1 MVIPIPVHSQ
11 RKGKRKRKKE
21 MEKKKE
27 RKKEKKENEKKRK
40 EEVHQCARPMILS
53 QGIMKLPKFQI
64 ALSYHGHKRQK

>member
-1 MVIPIPVHSQ
+1 MCALKEKEKG
-11 RKGKRKRKKE
+11 KGKRKWKR
-21 MEKKKE
+21 KKKE
-27 RKKEKKENEKKRK
+27 KKRKKENEKKRK